1 MSEYILSNKELENA
15 TKLMEIAIEN
25 LPLPKTYTKEEQ
37 DKLIDSLLKSLN
49 RLKEEMYSSSLDEN
63 HVLLFHGAK
72 KELIGNPSI
81 FYSEEKKDFG
91 KGFYR

>member
-15 TKLMEIAIEN
+15 TKLMEIAIGN

-49 RLKEEMYSSSLDEN
+49 RLKEDCNELDKIRKN
-63 HVLLFHGAK
+63 QFR
-72 KELIGNPSI
+72 KELMELIKNDDHPIHPS
-81 FYSEEKKDFG
+81 SWDE
-91 KGFYR
+91 

>member
-25 LPLPKTYTKEEQ
+25 FSLPKTYTKEEQ

-49 RLKEEMYSSSLDEN
+49 KLKEDCNELD
-63 HVLLFHGAK
+63 K
-72 KELIGNPSI
+72 IR
-81 FYSEEKKDFG
+81 EKSV
-91 KGFYR
+91 

>member
-49 RLKEEMYSSSLDEN
+49 KLKEDCNELDKIRKN
-63 HVLLFHGAK
+63 QFR
-72 KELIGNPSI
+72 KELMELIKNDDHPIYPS
-81 FYSEEKKDFG
+81 SWDE
-91 KGFYR
+91 

>member
-25 LPLPKTYTKEEQ
+25 FPLPKTYTKEEQ

-49 RLKEEMYSSSLDEN
+49 RLKEDCNKLDKIRKN
-63 HVLLFHGAK
+63 QFR
-72 KELIGNPSI
+72 KELMELIKNDDHSIHPS
-81 FYSEEKKDFG
+81 SWDE
-91 KGFYR
+91 

>member
-49 RLKEEMYSSSLDEN
+49 RLKEDCNELDKIRKNQFRKELMELIKNNDHSIHPSSLDE
-63 HVLLFHGAK
+63 
-72 KELIGNPSI
+72 
-81 FYSEEKKDFG
+81 
-91 KGFYR
+91 

>member
-37 DKLIDSLLKSLN
+37 DKLIDSLLKSLD
-49 RLKEEMYSSSLDEN
+49 RIKEDCNELDKIRKN
-63 HVLLFHGAK
+63 QFR
-72 KELIGNPSI
+72 KELMELIKNDDHSIHPS
-81 FYSEEKKDFG
+81 SWDE
-91 KGFYR
+91 

>member
-25 LPLPKTYTKEEQ
+25 LSLPKTYTKEEQ

-49 RLKEEMYSSSLDEN
+49 RLKEDCNELDKIRKN
-63 HVLLFHGAK
+63 QFR
-72 KELIGNPSI
+72 KELMELIKNDDHPIHPS
-81 FYSEEKKDFG
+81 SWDE
-91 KGFYR
+91 

>member
-1 MSEYILSNKELENA
+1 MSECILPNKELENT

-49 RLKEEMYSSSLDEN
+49 RLKEDCNELDKIRKN
-63 HVLLFHGAK
+63 QFR
-72 KELIGNPSI
+72 KELMELIKNDDHPIHPS
-81 FYSEEKKDFG
+81 SWDE
-91 KGFYR
+91 

>member
-25 LPLPKTYTKEEQ
+25 FPLPKTYTKEEQ

-49 RLKEEMYSSSLDEN
+49 KLKEDCNELDKIKKN
-63 HVLLFHGAK
+63 QFR
-72 KELIGNPSI
+72 KELIELIKNDDHPIHPS
-81 FYSEEKKDFG
+81 SWDE
-91 KGFYR
+91 

>member
-15 TKLMEIAIEN
+15 TKLIEIVIEN

-49 RLKEEMYSSSLDEN
+49 RLKEDCNELDTTRKN
-63 HVLLFHGAK
+63 QFR
-72 KELIGNPSI
+72 KELMELIKNDDHSIHPS
-81 FYSEEKKDFG
+81 SWDE
-91 KGFYR
+91 

>member
-25 LPLPKTYTKEEQ
+25 LPPPKTYTKEEQ

-49 RLKEEMYSSSLDEN
+49 RLKEDCNELDKIRKN
-63 HVLLFHGAK
+63 QFR
-72 KELIGNPSI
+72 KELMELIKNDDHSIHPS
-81 FYSEEKKDFG
+81 SWDE
-91 KGFYR
+91 

>member
-15 TKLMEIAIEN
+15 TKLMEIAIKN

-49 RLKEEMYSSSLDEN
+49 RLKEDCNKLDKIRKN
-63 HVLLFHGAK
+63 QFR
-72 KELIGNPSI
+72 KELMELIKNDDHPIHPS
-81 FYSEEKKDFG
+81 SWDE
-91 KGFYR
+91 

>member
-15 TKLMEIAIEN
+15 TKSMEIAIEN

-49 RLKEEMYSSSLDEN
+49 RLKEDCNELDKIRKN
-63 HVLLFHGAK
+63 QFR
-72 KELIGNPSI
+72 KELMELIKNDDHSIHPS
-81 FYSEEKKDFG
+81 SWDE
-91 KGFYR
+91 